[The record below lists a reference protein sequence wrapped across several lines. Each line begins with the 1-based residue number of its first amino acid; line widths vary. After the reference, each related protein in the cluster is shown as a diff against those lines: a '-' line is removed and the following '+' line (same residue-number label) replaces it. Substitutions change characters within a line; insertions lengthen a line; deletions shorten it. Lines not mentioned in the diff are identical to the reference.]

1 MTVTKSVELTA
12 DDRLLIIDQTLLPN
26 QVVFLDIRG
35 REAMVDAIRRLQVRG
50 APAIGIF
57 AAYCVYLLA
66 LSHASLSGADFQQA
80 LGADICALRSSR
92 PTAVNLAW
100 ALERMDKV
108 LRQHKN
114 EDPARIIPLL
124 RQEAKAIDDED
135 AAVSGVIAQLGE
147 PLIHNG
153 MGILTH
159 CNAGWL
165 ATSRLGT
172 ALAPLY
178 LAHEHGKD
186 FRVYCDET
194 RPLLQGARL
203 TAYELSA
210 AGINTTLICDNMA
223 ASLMAAGK
231 IDIVF
236 VGADRVAANGDVAN
250 KIGTLSVAVN
260 AAYFGIP
267 FYVCA
272 PCSTLDPSTASGKDI
287 VIEQRDPEEVRSLW
301 YSRPMAPRD
310 INICNPAFDV
320 TPRSLITGIITEKG
334 II

>member
-1 MTVTKSVELTA
+1 MTVPKSVELTA

-80 LGADICALRSSR
+80 LRADICALRSSR

-100 ALERMDKV
+100 ALERMDKL

-114 EDPARIIPLL
+114 EDPALIIPLL

-135 AAVSGVIAQLGE
+135 AAVSRIIAQLGE

-301 YSRPMAPRD
+301 YSQPMAPRD